1 VGAIGGLAGGA
12 FWPVGAE
19 YPVTTG
25 ENVMIQAIRSA
36 GLITASMACV
46 VCMVALA
53 AAEEP
58 EAGSSPVVRAIVCPE
73 VVDREPV
80 GAADSFAVDVG
91 RLYCFTE
98 MQGSEGTTVT
108 HAWIHEGKTRARVEL
123 LVRSDRWRTWSS
135 KQILPGWTGN
145 WQVKILD
152 ADGIVLQT
160 LEFVLE

>member
-1 VGAIGGLAGGA
+1 
-12 FWPVGAE
+12 
-19 YPVTTG
+19 
-25 ENVMIQAIRSA
+25 MIQGIRRA
-36 GLITASMACV
+36 GLITASLAGLASLVCV
-46 VCMVALA
+46 AGV
-53 AAEEP
+53 AAEEEA
-58 EAGSSPVVRAIVCPE
+58 EAGPSPVVRAVVCPE

-80 GAADSFAVDVG
+80 GAAESFAADVG

-98 MQGSEGTTVT
+98 IQDSDGTTVT

-135 KQILPGWTGN
+135 KQVLPGWTGS